1 MMALGI
7 IESPEDEEGVE
18 GIEND
23 GVLSNIDPG
32 GLIEPNFSLSSTEI
46 SLISVETTYSTLVN
60 IKFSVKYCM

>member
-1 MMALGI
+1 MALGI
-7 IESPEDEEGVE
+7 AESSKDEEGVE
-18 GIEND
+18 CKEND
-23 GVLSNIDPG
+23 GFRSNIDPD